1 MLFLFCR
8 YLQYNLNS
16 SSIRSQDIF
25 FVIQEVSK
33 NPNGRLSAWRAVRK
47 YWAHL
52 VAMYGHSSFALSSII
67 AAVTEHHAT
76 LFDFQEVRL
85 LFLLSFFSNSF
96 CCLFFPNY
104 YYYFFVIFFFQIIF
118 LVIFF
123 FQIHFFI
130 FFSKFFFSSSF
141 FSKFFFS
148 SSFFVT

>member
-1 MLFLFCR
+1 MIFLFCR

-76 LFDFQEVRL
+76 LFDFQEVRV
-85 LFLLSFFSNSF
+85 FFIVFFSNSF
-96 CCLFFPNY
+96 FHRLFFPN
-104 YYYFFVIFFFQIIF
+104 
-118 LVIFF
+118 
-123 FQIHFFI
+123 
-130 FFSKFFFSSSF
+130 SF
-141 FSKFFFS
+141 FRRLFFPKF
-148 SSFFVT
+148 SFCRLS